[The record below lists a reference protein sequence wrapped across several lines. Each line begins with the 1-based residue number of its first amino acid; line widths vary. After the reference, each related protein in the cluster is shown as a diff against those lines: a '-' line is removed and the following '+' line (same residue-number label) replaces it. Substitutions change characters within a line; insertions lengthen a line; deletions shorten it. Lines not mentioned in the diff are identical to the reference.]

1 MEQKAT
7 YMYVEELQLLK
18 HKRQLQ
24 TDEREGCEG
33 PGQPDKSVKEDK
45 VYGFRYGEKKDKL
58 RKL

>member
-1 MEQKAT
+1 
-7 YMYVEELQLLK
+7 MYVEELQLLQ